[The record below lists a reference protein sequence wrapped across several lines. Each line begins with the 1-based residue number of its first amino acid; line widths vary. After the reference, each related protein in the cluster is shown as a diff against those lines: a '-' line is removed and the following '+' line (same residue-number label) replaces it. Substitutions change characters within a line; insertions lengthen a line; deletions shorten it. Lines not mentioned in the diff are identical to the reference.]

1 MDALDCTNNFYNIK
15 GFDCVN
21 DFDNINSLIKFKQ
34 LEINEEKQACAS
46 YEELLD
52 LWVTYRVL
60 GAVFF
65 ASKTLDFKFF

>member
-52 LWVTYRVL
+52 L
-60 GAVFF
+60 
-65 ASKTLDFKFF
+65 